1 MCGATSNTLN
11 QKVEGNKSS
20 DKMPGSDQKRSWLK
34 RIFSKRKNDIEKNK
48 ENEGVAKRSQ
58 VSYGEIEEEQAGM
71 LKKIVESVIDDIRN
85 DRSNVRELIEAIRS
99 EEFFKSAV
107 ETRTPLED
115 SYYENEEVP
124 KDHKAAAHL
133 ENLKKAFLV
142 GLDAWVRGSNRFD
155 NSPFAVKEH
164 YDIFVTAMGACERT
178 REAFIKYVEEYANE
192 NCELTKEKGSILG
205 GVFVALCR
213 YPTFGDKGGR
223 IQEVFE
229 SSGRTRKI
237 GFWSGMDLVKHCKK
251 NIELPKE
258 AYEDIKKLVSEFG
271 VNPDYEIKIKES
283 YCSSKKSE
291 DKASISKE
299 LSELSFK
306 YLEPL
311 AGERNGEEIERA
323 RAIRDALSDIA
334 SKIEEIKSDFRGN
347 NKSVVNQRLNEIESI
362 LRTHKN
368 EFLEGQL
375 QLIAKKSVVNEKLDE
390 IESILRIHKN
400 EFLKRQLQLIVKK
413 LEEEIKRLNKK
424 LDNLK
429 GHNDSNDAKKEIT
442 EQIKKTTKQIDLRKG
457 IINDIREGKDIRKN
471 EDIEEYK
478 KLSELDIE
486 STIETM
492 ERLILGLKNYKNENV
507 VEEIGELEKKTKELR
522 LKLFPYEKICEKI
535 GASAKKMLN
544 GRPVT
549 AEDYRTA
556 LGILYR
562 QIKVEDAQNSN
573 VKSDSKLLRLGR
585 KDVSGWFFSRAD
597 SAVPVFIE
605 EIKQFKQFC
614 YRVFSLL
621 RFKAFSKKGK
631 NIDNNSGNTLDALM
645 PTKEWRWLR
654 LAPTLPIGIY
664 VVIRDATLSLISG
677 THHLVRKAGL
687 KLANIITIVTSV
699 ILGYGSYYMGY
710 HYILR
715 IDKKTHRDYNE
726 KREIV
731 LDKSDGKLKWAY
743 KDSSGKSHVDPLYE
757 NGKMAWIKK
766 EVGVR
771 IREGE
776 YYGFYGIT
784 DKEKVKWLDD
794 RPAIAEYFERKFWP
808 TDTLITLSE
817 WKSQEQRGN
826 EKSKKNTPATLSE
839 QNARKKKG
847 YSKNQYILNK
857 MKAENF
863 IEELMEEEKKGKMIT
878 KDWLELNKPK
888 WIEKRYLVTPK
899 VNWYMVTYNLNA
911 RDAEILIKFIDR
923 SYRVIAEG
931 DKENWVLS
939 MLNKGYDDFHIK
951 DVKKFVERIKKTAS
965 RGRTLKRED
974 LVDGEQIKDTAVIER
989 YINLKREIG
998 EVPSETYADYL
1009 YKKQDRI
1016 KWIKKYKEMG
1026 YDTSDLNKLLAEI
1039 KQLDESDGEELNYY
1053 NPFHN
1058 KFNIDYLLDS
1068 GLLKKSEALI
1078 EKEKAE
1084 ELASTYPSLNTLILQ
1099 YIQDKLNDLP
1109 VSQREAVER
1118 KVKADFYDAIQKKS
1132 QKIGLRWKNGKLE
1145 RDENGAPKINKDQLK
1160 KTAISFV
1167 EDALKKIDI
1176 NDTRVTSTESAIND
1190 RITNRNQGEE
1200 QNRGNRQRRSAS
1212 STVDLGDF

>member
-20 DKMPGSDQKRSWLK
+20 DKTSGSDQKRSWLK

-133 ENLKKAFLV
+133 EDLKKAFLARL
-142 GLDAWVRGSNRFD
+142 GAWVRGSDRFD

-164 YDIFVTAMGACERT
+164 YDIFVTAIGACERT

-213 YPTFGDKGGR
+213 CPTFGDKGSR

-237 GFWSGMDLVKHCKK
+237 GFWSGTDLVKHCKK
-251 NIELPKE
+251 NIELPEE
-258 AYEDIKKLVSEFG
+258 AYEDIKKLMLKFG

-334 SKIEEIKSDFRGN
+334 NKIEEIKSDFRGN
-347 NKSVVNQRLNEIESI
+347 NKGAINEKLNEIESI
-362 LRTHKN
+362 LRMHKD
-368 EFLEGQL
+368 
-375 QLIAKKSVVNEKLDE
+375 K
-390 IESILRIHKN
+390 
-400 EFLKRQLQLIVKK
+400 FLKRQSQLIVKK
-413 LEEEIKRLNKK
+413 LEEEIKILNKG
-424 LDNLK
+424 LDNLNLK
-429 GHNDSNDAKKEIT
+429 GHNDSNDDKEKTAEKIYG
-442 EQIKKTTKQIDLRKG
+442 IKEQIDLRNN
-457 IINDIREGKDIRKN
+457 IIKDIREGKDIEK
-471 EDIEEYK
+471 YK
-478 KLSELDIE
+478 ELSELDIE

-492 ERLILGLKNYKNENV
+492 EQLILGLKDYKNENV
-507 VEEIGELEKKTKELR
+507 VEEIGELENKTKELR
-522 LKLFPYEKICEKI
+522 SKLFPYEKICEKI

-573 VKSDSKLLRLGR
+573 VRSDSKLLRLGR

-621 RFKAFSKKGK
+621 RFKAFAKKGE

-654 LAPTLPIGIY
+654 LVPTLPIGIY

-710 HYILR
+710 HYILS
-715 IDKKTHRDYNE
+715 IDKKMHRDYNE

-766 EVGVR
+766 KVGVR

-817 WKSQEQRGN
+817 WKSQEQKGN

-863 IEELMEEEKKGKMIT
+863 IKELMEEEKKGKMIT

-911 RDAEILIKFIDR
+911 WDAEILIKFIDR

-939 MLNKGYDDFHIK
+939 MLNKGYDDFYIK
-951 DVKKFVERIKKTAS
+951 DVKKFVERIKETAS

-998 EVPSETYADYL
+998 DVPSETYADYL
-1009 YKKQDRI
+1009 YKKQDKI

-1026 YDTSDLNKLLAEI
+1026 YDISALDKLLAEI
-1039 KQLDESDGEELNYY
+1039 KQLDESGGEELKYY
-1053 NPFHN
+1053 NPFSVE
-1058 KFNIDYLLDS
+1058 FNIDYLLDS

-1099 YIQDKLNDLP
+1099 YIQDKLNNLP

-1132 QKIGLRWKNGKLE
+1132 QKIGLRWKNEKLE
-1145 RDENGAPKINKDQLK
+1145 RDENGALKINKDQLK
-1160 KTAISFV
+1160 KTATSFV

-1200 QNRGNRQRRSAS
+1200 QDRGNRQHRRVRR
-1212 STVDLGDF
+1212 TVDLGGL